1 MIKKKLTQK
10 ITESA
15 GGSLSLTKEEHDYAL
30 TNELLSDTASIS
42 VIESDKLFENA
53 IIERFDKETEELI
66 SKESSAFLKTPIT
79 HFKDK
84 MNEFMYLET
93 PHFETLSVDAIAF
106 EYDEVFEVYTAMFGL
121 SVQKKHGDALK
132 GYLNEHFDGKAMNYS
147 VMFSAGDGLW
157 EVNLPLNYI
166 DGFNTNYTIEETY
179 QFLYRFLFSLVAST
193 EN

>member
-10 ITESA
+10 ITEIA
-15 GGSLSLTKEEHDYAL
+15 GEHISLTKEEHDYAL
-30 TNELLSDTASIS
+30 TNELLSETASIS
-42 VIESDKLFENA
+42 IIESDKLFENA
-53 IIERFDKETEELI
+53 IIERFVKETEELI
-66 SKESSAFLKTPIT
+66 SKESNAFLKTPIT
-79 HFKDK
+79 HFKEK

-106 EYDEVFEVYTAMFGL
+106 GYNEVFEVYTAMFGL
-121 SVQKKHGDALK
+121 SLQKKYGEAVK
-132 GYLNEHFDGKAMNYS
+132 AYLNEHFDGKAMNYS

-166 DGFNTNYTIEETY
+166 DDFDTNYTIEETY